1 MVSYLKLAKI
11 KMKKITIQMNGWF
24 NTRCDLM
31 VWDSEDNKKRLRGT
45 KQGWRESD
53 GLAIEEPS

>member
-1 MVSYLKLAKI
+1 
-11 KMKKITIQMNGWF
+11 MKKITIQMNGWF

-45 KQGWRESD
+45 KQGWRASD
-53 GLAIEEPS
+53 SLAAEEPS